1 MAKPA
6 RRETEPGGE
15 SDHAEELTTD
25 FVHRWVKLPSG
36 RMELQEFPLT
46 PEYFLD
52 PQIGD
57 QVVQS
62 YRHWRMTGQLHGIVL
77 SHVQERWQEV
87 LVLSD
92 QKLLW
97 GHREWRRPAPDITVI
112 PNVPDSRNWE
122 GSSFNVGKTGLRP
135 CLIIEVVSF
144 SNAKIRQ
151 TDLVD
156 KVDLYQREK
165 IREYLALDPPQRS
178 NGGRFEWIGYRLDDE
193 AGCYRRI
200 EPDTEGRIVSETT
213 GLAFGLAPDAK
224 SLQVFDAATGERL
237 FTALE
242 RAAIESRKAE
252 EEARRAEQE
261 AHRAE
266 QEAHRAEQ
274 ETRRAEQETRRADQE
289 TNRATQ
295 ESERAAHAEA
305 EVARLREELAR
316 LKGSGG

>member
-6 RRETEPGGE
+6 RREPEQGGE
-15 SDHAEELTTD
+15 SDHTEELTTD
-25 FVHRWVKLPSG
+25 FVHRWVELPSG

-62 YRHWRMTGQLHGIVL
+62 YRHWRVTGQIHDIILD
-77 SHVQERWQEV
+77 HVQARWKEV

-178 NGGRFEWIGYRLDDE
+178 NGERFEWIGYRLDD
-193 AGCYRRI
+193 AGKYRRI

-237 FTALE
+237 FTSAE
-242 RAAIESRKAE
+242 KASQGAQRAA
-252 EEARRAEQE
+252 
-261 AHRAE
+261 
-266 QEAHRAEQ
+266 
-274 ETRRAEQETRRADQE
+274 
-289 TNRATQ
+289 Q
-295 ESERAAHAEA
+295 ESERASRAEA
-305 EVARLREELAR
+305 EVVRLREELAR
-316 LKGSGG
+316 LKGSES

>member
-1 MAKPA
+1 M
-6 RRETEPGGE
+6 
-15 SDHAEELTTD
+15 
-25 FVHRWVKLPSG
+25 
-36 RMELQEFPLT
+36 T

-52 PQIGD
+52 PKIGD

-62 YRHWRMTGQLHGIVL
+62 YRHWRVTSQLHGIVL
-77 SHVQERWQEV
+77 GHVQERWEEV

-178 NGGRFEWIGYRLDDE
+178 NGERFEWIGYRLDD
-193 AGCYRRI
+193 GGRYRRI
-200 EPDTEGRIVSETT
+200 EPDAEGRIVSETT

-224 SLQVFDAATGERL
+224 GIEVFEAETGKRL

-242 RAAIESRKAE
+242 RAAIEARK
-252 EEARRAEQE
+252 AEQE
-261 AHRAE
+261 AQRAK
-266 QEAHRAEQ
+266 Q
-274 ETRRAEQETRRADQE
+274 ETE
-289 TNRATQ
+289 RATR
-295 ESERAAHAEA
+295 EAEARKAAEA
-305 EVARLREELAR
+305 EVALLRAELAR
-316 LKGSGG
+316 LKGSGA

>member
-6 RRETEPGGE
+6 RREPEPGGE
-15 SDHAEELTTD
+15 SNLTEELTTD
-25 FVHRWVKLPSG
+25 FVHRWVELPSG
-36 RMELQEFPLT
+36 RMEFQELPLT

-52 PQIGD
+52 PKIGD

-62 YRHWRMTGQLHGIVL
+62 YRHWRVTSQLHGIVL
-77 SHVQERWQEV
+77 GHVQERWEEV

-178 NGGRFEWIGYRLDDE
+178 NGERFEWIGYRLDD
-193 AGCYRRI
+193 GGRYRRI
-200 EPDTEGRIVSETT
+200 EPDAEGRIVSETT

-224 SLQVFDAATGERL
+224 GIEVFEAETGKRL

-242 RAAIESRKAE
+242 RAAIEARK
-252 EEARRAEQE
+252 AEQE
-261 AHRAE
+261 AQRAK
-266 QEAHRAEQ
+266 Q
-274 ETRRAEQETRRADQE
+274 ETE
-289 TNRATQ
+289 RATR
-295 ESERAAHAEA
+295 EAEARKAAEA
-305 EVARLREELAR
+305 EVALLRAELAR
-316 LKGSGG
+316 LKGSGA